1 MLRRSRH
8 VTKQKEIEKEISLEN
23 ERHLVARIVNNEY
36 MASGGRI
43 GEQWMNNSWPPN
55 DSNRISLPPT
65 FTSWLY

>member
-8 VTKQKEIEKEISLEN
+8 VTKQKEIEKGISLEN

-43 GEQWMNNSWPPN
+43 GEQWMNDP
-55 DSNRISLPPT
+55 
-65 FTSWLY
+65 